1 MEKLLKINLY
11 NINQYI
17 ECQQSIKLLFNPFY
31 FNSGTTLTIFYTK
44 SMIILM
50 NKYYKNNLN
59 LGNIYF
65 AFEQNK
71 NKDNHQLESNEK
83 GNHQQKFRIFDI
95 KDINNLGNYHLEL
108 RLFESQDKKK
118 QLKKKT
124 IFDLKKKK
132 IFDLG
137 LILFY
142 LKYKNNLYPIMS
154 EEIIKNQIIDEAIE
168 EMIDNILSQVIQSK
182 KNKPFIFQIN
192 KNNEIINNENS
203 KNEKMYETEKIFD
216 INERII
222 AYIKSRKLSD
232 EKISNFINS
241 LIDPKDRPSSLQEI
255 STNKLITEYNQIL
268 REKKL
273 AFQNDKQKFIKELQ
287 KYDFNQK
294 KITGNTNK
302 KYAFKKKR
310 IKLNKW

>member
-1 MEKLLKINLY
+1 
-11 NINQYI
+11 
-17 ECQQSIKLLFNPFY
+17 
-31 FNSGTTLTIFYTK
+31 
-44 SMIILM
+44 
-50 NKYYKNNLN
+50 
-59 LGNIYF
+59 
-65 AFEQNK
+65 
-71 NKDNHQLESNEK
+71 
-83 GNHQQKFRIFDI
+83 
-95 KDINNLGNYHLEL
+95 
-108 RLFESQDKKK
+108 
-118 QLKKKT
+118 
-124 IFDLKKKK
+124 
-132 IFDLG
+132 
-137 LILFY
+137 
-142 LKYKNNLYPIMS
+142 MS

-192 KNNEIINNENS
+192 KNNEIINNENN

-222 AYIKSRKLSD
+222 AYIKSRKLSG

-255 STNKLITEYNQIL
+255 STNKLIIEYNQIL

-287 KYDFNQK
+287 KYDFYQK

-302 KYAFKKKR
+302 KYAFKKKKNK
-310 IKLNKW
+310 IK